1 MRDPRVMVAV
11 PQSRRAAMAALWG
24 LAARLTKLLI
34 DAREP
39 LIGQIKLAWWR
50 DMAAM
55 IASDPAA
62 LPKGEPLLAEFQAT
76 WAGRGGLDALV
87 DAAEAMLLADSDDE
101 RRAAS
106 ESFGAQL
113 FALSGGDPA
122 GGKRW
127 GLVWGAG
134 VVEGEP
140 KARCLLG
147 DASNSVAPP
156 RRDFGAKRALLM
168 LDRWAGAIAARDGE
182 RHLRSEGL
190 LLLRIGLFGR

>member
-24 LAARLTKLLI
+24 LAARLTRLLL

-62 LPKGEPLLAEFQAT
+62 LPKGEPLLAELQAT
-76 WAGRGGLDALV
+76 WAGQDGLDALV
-87 DAAEAMLLADSDDE
+87 DAAEAMLLAENDAE
-101 RRAAS
+101 RGAAS
-106 ESFGAQL
+106 QSFGEQL
-113 FALSGGDPA
+113 FRLSGGEEA

-134 VVEGEP
+134 VEEGEAE
-140 KARCLLG
+140 ARDLLG
-147 DASNSVAPP
+147 RAKASGAPS
-156 RRDFGAKRALLM
+156 RGTFGRTRSLLM
-168 LDRWAGAIAARDGE
+168 LDRWAALIAHHDGE